1 MVIENSFEGW
11 IAVDKE
17 YAIFSADD
25 FIFHIFSPKPD
36 FGEAKSLL
44 KNFFAQNS
52 VKGEYIQAQATSLH
66 RIAFLNTFGAIDFF
80 DPHQGISFSTPIII
94 KSCGNTECFNRE
106 LTHDWELYDAI
117 TFWGGNINTIRNPKR
132 ATIAIQEHNEKE
144 YNTGVNTIKVKPFS
158 EQTHR
163 IPITIRGARAEMV
176 ISSFSS
182 DLENRSMREIGY
194 VDSSIRISF
203 ETPRRFNDVLE
214 YFSIVKDLVALF
226 TKHYNVRFET
236 FLQQRTDE
244 DLFFRTAVCKVNDGH
259 INYLEEFHYYVLQID
274 DILRKENGSVILQNI
289 VSMVSNNEIQHIRRL
304 FTDNNSRRNKIS
316 INEVGFLCSA
326 LEVECDKSLKK
337 SEKNNWIEGLKQK
350 IQETITI
357 YEEENPYR
365 YTYDETNISSC
376 FQYLNYTLKQRI
388 YDLYL
393 LHKNILDQFVERK
406 NLPQICVES
415 IGNFVKIRNKS
426 THEGS
431 NMWNGGEKSYLPLF
445 YLTYVSFFSRAGMSD
460 EDIKELLEILF

>member
-1 MVIENSFEGW
+1 
-11 IAVDKE
+11 
-17 YAIFSADD
+17 
-25 FIFHIFSPKPD
+25 
-36 FGEAKSLL
+36 
-44 KNFFAQNS
+44 
-52 VKGEYIQAQATSLH
+52 
-66 RIAFLNTFGAIDFF
+66 
-80 DPHQGISFSTPIII
+80 
-94 KSCGNTECFNRE
+94 
-106 LTHDWELYDAI
+106 
-117 TFWGGNINTIRNPKR
+117 
-132 ATIAIQEHNEKE
+132 
-144 YNTGVNTIKVKPFS
+144 
-158 EQTHR
+158 
-163 IPITIRGARAEMV
+163 MV